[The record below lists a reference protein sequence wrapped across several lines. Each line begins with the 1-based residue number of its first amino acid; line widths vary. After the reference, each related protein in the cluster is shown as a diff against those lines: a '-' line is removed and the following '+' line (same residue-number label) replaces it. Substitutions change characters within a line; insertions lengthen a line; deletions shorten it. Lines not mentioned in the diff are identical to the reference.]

1 MINWPYNE
9 GRKMLKSQTKTKG
22 LKVRERK
29 LATTTDKSKLTAN
42 QWQSTPQQTKFMEQW
57 LTPTS
62 GTFGN
67 AYRSA
72 IAAGYKEHYALQLAS
87 PSVNNKWITEYAKKL
102 NLTDEHIRQGIQSLA
117 LSANNAKSP
126 DDTRLKAYEIL
137 AKISGM
143 VDNRGG
149 STTNILVQ
157 PILGGA
163 STKVVESVE
172 HLDVTPDPVD
182 STVITH

>member
-1 MINWPYNE
+1 MP
-9 GRKMLKSQTKTKG
+9 LKSPRPGFKPKQ
-22 LKVRERK
+22 RK
-29 LATTTDKSKLTAN
+29 LVTTTDKSKLTAN
-42 QWQSTPQQTKFMEQW
+42 QWQATPQQTKFMEQW

-67 AYRSA
+67 AYKSA
-72 IAAGYKEHYALQLAS
+72 LVAGYSESTAVKIAS
-87 PSVNNKWITEYAKKL
+87 PSLNNQWIVEYSRKL

-126 DDTRLKAYEIL
+126 DDTRLKAFEIL

-163 STKVVESVE
+163 STPKEVI
-172 HLDVTPDPVD
+172 
-182 STVITH
+182 TVIPNQEPEL